1 MVDDQTARERIAEIL
16 DRTLMVEAGA
26 GSGKTTSLVGR
37 MIALIESGAP
47 WPSRLQP
54 LRSRGKQQMS

>member
-1 MVDDQTARERIAEIL
+1 MVDDQTTRERIAEIL

-37 MIALIESGAP
+37 MIALIESGSAV
-47 WPSRLQP
+47 
-54 LRSRGKQQMS
+54 K